1 LQTSGTTIG
10 AATSQKP
17 ENDHPGEFM
26 PFTNHPDN
34 KPFPADL
41 SEGFSL
47 WSVIVTISEAQQKMR
62 EGHELVI
69 DSMLGKLKG
78 DNVPALVAKQWELIE
93 KSQEI
98 IADCEKILENHRDE
112 IAALSVKP

>member
-1 LQTSGTTIG
+1 
-10 AATSQKP
+10 
-17 ENDHPGEFM
+17 M
-26 PFTNHPDN
+26 PFTDHPDN

-47 WSVIVTISEAQQKMR
+47 WSVIVTISQAQQKMR

-78 DNVPALVAKQWELIE
+78 ENVPALVVKQWELIA
-93 KSQEI
+93 KCQEV
-98 IADCEKILENHRDE
+98 IADCEKILEDHRDE
-112 IAALSVKP
+112 IAAIPPKP

>member
-1 LQTSGTTIG
+1 
-10 AATSQKP
+10 
-17 ENDHPGEFM
+17 M
-26 PFTNHPDN
+26 PFNDHPDN

-47 WSVIVTISEAQQKMR
+47 WSVIVTISEAQQKIR

-78 DNVPALVAKQWELIE
+78 DNVPALVLKQWELIA
-93 KSQEI
+93 KCQEVVI
-98 IADCEKILENHRDE
+98 DCEKILEDHRDE
-112 IAALSVKP
+112 IAAIQLKP